1 MESKLEF
8 DGFTVLNE
16 HLFKKG
22 RRVNSAHPQV
32 VKLLLLLAE
41 HQPGI
46 ALREELIASLWPK
59 VDPKAIDPNRLDQ
72 LVKELRDVLHDSAR
86 NPKYIETVP
95 RQGYRFLA
103 NTRSREESP
112 RIQRLVVHE
121 LTQNAKAQD
130 RYAYGLEEL
139 RTRRDVMRAISA
151 FEEATHADPNFRDA
165 YSRYAES
172 LFMAAL
178 MGLSQ
183 PKPLVERSAEAALKA
198 WNLGD
203 ETAEISLIRSRALL
217 SWDWNWGADRIA
229 EFIRKA
235 PTWAEA
241 YYCQSYIA
249 CAQGNSDLALS
260 SIENALRL
268 EPRSYTYSTLR
279 SFYLYA
285 SGNIPDA
292 IAQAKSAIELQYSY
306 AFGHVCLG
314 LALLESKRPGDEEEA
329 LRELDCAVKQTDA
342 SHVTASAFTFGLA
355 RAGRVD
361 EAKKR
366 YRRLLTLATSRYLPT
381 YFLAVVE
388 VALGD
393 VTSALSSLE
402 QAANEHSPAV
412 AGTPLDPRLQDIRT
426 EPRFIALLRLC
437 QLGSS
442 TGAAGA
448 QFPFSSV

>member
-8 DGFTVLNE
+8 DGFTVQNE

-22 RRVNSAHPQV
+22 RRVNSAYPQV
-32 VKLLLLLAE
+32 VKLLRLLAE
-41 HQPGI
+41 HHPGI
-46 ALREELIASLWPK
+46 ALREELIGSLWPGS
-59 VDPKAIDPNRLDQ
+59 DPKAIDPNRLDQ
-72 LVKELRDVLHDSAR
+72 LVKELRDVLDDSAR

-103 NTRSREESP
+103 DTRLREEPP
-112 RIQRLVVHE
+112 RIQRLVHE
-121 LTQNAKAQD
+121 LTKNAKAQD
-130 RYAYGLEEL
+130 RYAYGMEEL
-139 RTRRDVMRAISA
+139 RTRRNVMRAISA
-151 FEEATHADPNFRDA
+151 FEQATQADPNFRDA
-165 YSRYAES
+165 YSRHAES
-172 LFMAAL
+172 LYMAAL

-217 SWDWNWGADRIA
+217 SWDWNWGADRVA
-229 EFIRKA
+229 ELIRKA

-249 CAQGNSDLALS
+249 CAQGNSGLALS

-285 SGNIPDA
+285 SGNIADA

-342 SHVTASAFTFGLA
+342 SHVTTSAFAFGLA

-366 YRRLLTLATSRYLPT
+366 YRRLLTLATSRYVPT

-388 VALGD
+388 VALGN

-402 QAANEHSPAV
+402 KAADEHSPAV
-412 AGTPLDPRLQDIRT
+412 AGIPLDPRLQDIRT

-437 QLGSS
+437 KLGSS
-442 TGAAGA
+442 TTAVGA
-448 QFPFSSV
+448 